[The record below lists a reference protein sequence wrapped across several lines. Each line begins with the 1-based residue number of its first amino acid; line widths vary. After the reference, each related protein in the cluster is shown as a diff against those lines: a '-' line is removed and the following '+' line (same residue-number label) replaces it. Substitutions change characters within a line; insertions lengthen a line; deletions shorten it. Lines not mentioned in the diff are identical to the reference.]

1 MPSSLG
7 SVHGSGQEDVD
18 MQHVFKL
25 PEEGASI
32 FCNQIVLADVIGF

>member
-1 MPSSLG
+1 M
-7 SVHGSGQEDVD
+7 VD

-32 FCNQIVLADVIGF
+32 FRNQIVLQTALGFRLNPFVPPDV